1 LNPAF
6 RRNRSFGSAR
16 LCALLLALV
25 TSAMTAAQQPAELE
39 PPALARALLHEAPAQ
54 FESTLAA
61 SPVPRNEER
70 RRFLRAFSLAVAGE
84 RDQARALA
92 VGLAAERGLA
102 AHERAALARAL
113 AGPGPS
119 ASAVPAS
126 HTVSVETPL
135 ARALDMALLARE
147 LREQPAGA
155 APVASARNLSALL
168 LAEVDAPWPAERAA
182 LERWSSAL
190 AQVQQ
195 AYRWNPAG
203 GWPGIETEVR
213 AGDSLTTVRARAV
226 KENPQWKLCTGLI
239 ARSNRLGEVI
249 HPGQRLR
256 IPIEAASTLV
266 DLDARWLFFKL
277 GEEVVA
283 AWPVCIGRPGNDTAP
298 GQYTVGELTK
308 DPMWFP
314 EGQQPV
320 PFGDPRNPLG
330 TRWIGWEPEPG
341 GKRGL
346 GYHGTNEPGTIGTA
360 ASDGCV
366 RMRNEDVEELYLILP
381 RGTRIVVR

>member
-1 LNPAF
+1 MPSFAF
-6 RRNRSFGSAR
+6 AQLG
-16 LCALLLALV
+16 ALTLALV
-25 TSAMTAAQQPAELE
+25 ASASLAAQHSAELE
-39 PPALARALLHEAPAQ
+39 PPALARALVHEAPAD
-54 FESTLAA
+54 FERTLAA
-61 SPVPRNEER
+61 SPVPRSEER
-70 RRFLRAFSLAVAGE
+70 KRFLRAFSLAAAGE
-84 RDQARALA
+84 RESARALA
-92 VGLAAERGLA
+92 VGLAAERTISAL
-102 AHERAALARAL
+102 ERAALVRAL

-119 ASAVPAS
+119 ASAVQAS
-126 HTVSVETPL
+126 HAVSVETPL

-147 LREQPAGA
+147 VREQPAGVAPA
-155 APVASARNLSALL
+155 ANARNLSALL

-182 LERWSSAL
+182 LARWSSAL
-190 AQVQQ
+190 AQAQQ
-195 AYRWNPAG
+195 GYRWNPAG
-203 GWPGIETEVR
+203 GWPGIESEVL

-256 IPIEAASTLV
+256 IPIEPASTLV
-266 DLDARWLFFKL
+266 DLDARWLFYKL

-283 AWPVCIGRPGNDTAP
+283 AWPVCIGRPGNDTIP

-330 TRWIGWEPEPG
+330 TRWIGWEPDAG

-346 GYHGTNEPGTIGTA
+346 GFHGTNEPDTIGSA

-366 RMRNEDVEELYLILP
+366 RMRNEDVEELYRILP
-381 RGTRIVVR
+381 RGTRISVR